1 MPETRAGRAQQP
13 SMTFDDVYRGE
24 YAVMVRLAYV
34 SVGSRAI
41 AEEIV
46 HDAFERLHDHFPTV
60 DNPGGVLRV
69 AVVRLCATWHKRRRM
84 ERDRLALVAADDRSE
99 DPEIDE
105 TWDAL
110 ATLAPER
117 RVVVALRYYEDLSH
131 GEIARLLGIPT
142 ATVRTRLWRALR
154 DLRKELEP

>member
-41 AEEIV
+41 AEEIA

-60 DNPGGVLRV
+60 DTPGGFLRV
-69 AVVRLCATWHKRRRM
+69 AVVRLCATWHKRHRM
-84 ERDRLALVAADDRSE
+84 ERDRLALVGPGDRS
-99 DPEIDE
+99 PGPQIY
-105 TWDAL
+105 
-110 ATLAPER
+110 ER
-117 RVVVALRYYEDLSH
+117 W
-131 GEIARLLGIPT
+131 G
-142 ATVRTRLWRALR
+142 VRAS
-154 DLRKELEP
+154 PS

>member
-1 MPETRAGRAQQP
+1 MPETRAGRAQP
-13 SMTFDDVYRGE
+13 ATTFDDVYRAE
-24 YAVMVRLAYV
+24 YPTMVRIAYV

-46 HDAFERLHDHFPTV
+46 HDAFVRLHDHLATV
-60 DNPGGVLRV
+60 DNPGGFVRV
-69 AVVRLCATWHKRRRM
+69 AVVRLCATWHKRHRM
-84 ERDRLALVAADDRSE
+84 ERDRLALVAKADRSD
-99 DPEIDE
+99 DPDIDE

-131 GEIARLLGIPT
+131 DEIARLLGVPT

-154 DLRKELEP
+154 DLRKELER